1 MYAAAWIATAASVV
15 PFALALPGAA
25 RDATDYGF
33 WNVNVTSSNAASGYR
48 FGDVYA
54 EYSGAPG
61 AISHFSW
68 LYDPTVQTTTTKTD
82 NPLFNSSIVDYQGDR
97 PIAISQTVQIDASNV
112 TLVGNG
118 TVTMK
123 CGLGGNGRGCA
134 GNLTITASPA

>member
-97 PIAISQTVQIDASNV
+97 
-112 TLVGNG
+112 
-118 TVTMK
+118 
-123 CGLGGNGRGCA
+123 RE
-134 GNLTITASPA
+134 

>member
-25 RDATDYGF
+25 WDATDYGF
-33 WNVNVTSSNAASGYR
+33 WNVNVTSSNDASGYR

-68 LYDPTVQTTTTKTD
+68 IYDPPVQTTTTKTD

-97 PIAISQTVQIDASNV
+97 PIAISQTVQIDSSNV

-134 GNLTITASPA
+134 GNITITASPA